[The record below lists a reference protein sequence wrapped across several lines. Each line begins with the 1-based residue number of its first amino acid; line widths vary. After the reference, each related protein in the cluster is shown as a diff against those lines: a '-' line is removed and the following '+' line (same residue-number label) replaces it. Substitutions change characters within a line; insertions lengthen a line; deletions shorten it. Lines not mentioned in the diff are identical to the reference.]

1 MTFMVKG
8 GIYTDTNFESLV
20 PGTEEVYGPY
30 EYYQDAMD
38 QWKRASFSPKLDIAG
53 HRLFIIDSG
62 MKYNGFVSNDE
73 KARFQMS
80 LILNTDSYKM
90 SHFLGYPKGLTHM
103 HSYLESRG
111 GKYPATL
118 FVGLRPILRQ
128 IEDANITVEDVEYAK
143 EFAAGHAVPFNYD
156 GWMRIATVHNGSI
169 PVRIK
174 AVPEGTLVPTGNVLL
189 TIENTDDQLPWLT
202 SYLETMLLRIWYPIT
217 VATRIYY
224 MREKIRAYFDNTSDN
239 MNGLPFALLDFSS
252 RGVSSLET
260 SKIGGSAY
268 LMLFQG
274 SDNVPAVDFT
284 NTFYNEGTMSG
295 FSVPATEHSI
305 MCAFGEENEEAS
317 FKYLLDNMGQDG
329 GILSVV
335 SDTWNIYRA
344 TEYWGK
350 LADEIKRRNITL
362 VVRPDSGEIED
373 VLPKMIERLIKSF
386 GIAGNSKGFNVLN
399 NVKILWGDGINEDT
413 CTKPFDIA
421 QSFGISADSIITGS
435 GGGLMQAN
443 IDRDTCKFAI
453 KGSYVTFEDGTG
465 RGIAKDPITDHG
477 KRSKQGRL
485 ALVHRDGEYQTISY
499 EETPPEDDLLRVMF
513 VDGIAFDD
521 PDHNLEAIRER
532 INQQNKI

>member
-1 MTFMVKG
+1 
-8 GIYTDTNFESLV
+8 
-20 PGTEEVYGPY
+20 
-30 EYYQDAMD
+30 
-38 QWKRASFSPKLDIAG
+38 
-53 HRLFIIDSG
+53 
-62 MKYNGFVSNDE
+62 
-73 KARFQMS
+73 MS
-80 LILNTDSYKM
+80 IILNTDSYKM
-90 SHFLGYPKGLTHM
+90 SHFLGYPEGLTHM

-118 FVGLRPILRQ
+118 FVGLRPILRYL
-128 IEDANITVEDVEYAK
+128 EDVVITKEDVEYAAD
-143 EFAAGHAVPFNYD
+143 FAKKHAVPFNYD
-156 GWMRIATVHNGSI
+156 GWMRIVNTHYGKI

-189 TIENTDDQLPWLT
+189 TIENTDDWLPWLT

-224 MREKIRAYFDNTSDN
+224 MREKIRPYFEQTSDN
-239 MNGLPFALLDFSS
+239 LNNLPFALLDFSS
-252 RGVSSLET
+252 RGVTSLEA
-260 SKIGGSAY
+260 SEIGGSAY

-284 NTFYNEGTMSG
+284 NRMYDSEMSG

-305 MCAFGEENEEAS
+305 MCSFGEDNEEAS

-350 LADEIKRRNITL
+350 LAEEVKRRNITL
-362 VVRPDSGEIED
+362 VVRPDSGEAEE
-373 VLPKMIERLIKSF
+373 VLPRLIDMLRRTF
-386 GIAGNSKGFNVLN
+386 GVTGNSKGFNVLN

-421 QSFGISADSIITGS
+421 QGEGISADSIITGS
-435 GGGLMQAN
+435 GGGLMQVDIN
-443 IDRDTCKFAI
+443 RDTCKFAI
-453 KGSYVTFEDGTG
+453 KGSYVTFKDGTG
-465 RGIAKDPITDHG
+465 KGIAKDPITDHG

-485 ALVHRDGEYQTISY
+485 ALVHKEGTYETVSY
-499 EETPPEDDLLRVMF
+499 EEKAPDGDLLRIMY

-521 PDHNLEAIRER
+521 DDHTLSAIRNR
-532 INQQNKI
+532 IDLQ